1 MRAPQPIHFAIALAS
16 LHFSQARADELRYG
30 GATPGIQQAIAESR
44 IWTDTEDSTVEASF
58 IRLEGSK
65 VYLQDHQGKT
75 WPVELA
81 SLSAADHAYVQ
92 QVAPPGKNNEGAD
105 VVNRVEAGD
114 AGFRKMVAPFL
125 ETYCLD
131 CHDEETQKG
140 NVSLESLSD
149 VSADNASLWKRI
161 WEQVALKEMPPRKKT
176 NQPQLMER
184 WEISTWITDELT
196 TAMKDKGGFTDHMR
210 PIKGNH
216 LDHDLLFG
224 PLPKNLEPASTPA
237 RIWRIH
243 PQEQM
248 VRLNDLVSLKRTYDP
263 KRPGLWTHGDHIPS
277 NLEGE
282 TKVYF
287 GLDQFL
293 GAFEDAYS
301 VGVSGFQSSFSMVR
315 DHGLRNYPF
324 LYSANS
330 SEALQIAGIAEKV
343 LRYMAHGPAAEPYQF
358 ADDIKS
364 IPGEYRN
371 LNLIFYTKEAKR
383 PLTPVYELMKSP
395 GVSDE
400 QLKGVIQFLFEAL
413 TLRPPTKEETA
424 VYLDIVNQSIKELGK
439 EDGVILG
446 LVPIFLDRDA
456 LFRPEL
462 GENGE
467 PDKYGRVPLQG
478 DELALALNAAFS
490 YIRPDNDHLRTAL
503 AEGKLKTR
511 EDVKREITRILNDDS
526 IRKPRI
532 LQFFREYFD
541 YDRAPGICKD
551 RKFLEKDGGHYDT
564 YYASM
569 SSMVANTD
577 ALIELILREDKNV
590 LKEMLTTD
598 RVIYQPYTSG
608 ANFRDGIL
616 FKSDIG
622 YFMNRGK
629 KFEEFIK
636 PEKIEPTKD
645 NKLVIERAEREAYDR
660 NMLHHIFPKPAQ
672 PIHVRQSPFD
682 KGRFPPATDALKA
695 ITTVN
700 TNDRL
705 GILTHPVWLA
715 SHSDAMDNHAI
726 SRGRW
731 IRERL
736 LGDAVPDIPITV
748 DAKLPVEP
756 ESTLR
761 DRMRVTREE
770 ECWRCHQK
778 MDPLGLPFEK
788 YNQLGILLDTNPSN
802 NWGHPVDTTGEII
815 LSGDPALDGPV
826 KDPMEM
832 LQKLAASE
840 RVKQV
845 FVRHVFRFW
854 MGRNETI
861 NDAPILQDAYKAYR
875 DSNGSMKALLTSL
888 LTSDAFLYRKLTNQ

>member
-1 MRAPQPIHFAIALAS
+1 MFICRLIAFAVVWAFLLSPLA
-16 LHFSQARADELRYG
+16 HAGPAKPANAG
-30 GATPGIQQAIAESR
+30 GA
-44 IWTDTEDSTVEASF
+44 DFKKTV
-58 IRLEGSK
+58 
-65 VYLQDHQGKT
+65 V
-75 WPVELA
+75 
-81 SLSAADHAYVQ
+81 
-92 QVAPPGKNNEGAD
+92 
-105 VVNRVEAGD
+105 
-114 AGFRKMVAPFL
+114 PFL
-125 ETYCLD
+125 AKYCMD
-131 CHDEETQKG
+131 CHDDETKKG
-140 NVSLESLSD
+140 NVSLESLTD
-149 VSADNASLWKRI
+149 VSADNASMWKRI

-176 NQPQLMER
+176 NQPKLIER
-184 WEISTWITDELT
+184 LELSNWITDGLT
-196 TAMKDKGGFTDHMR
+196 RAMKDKGGFSEHMR
-210 PIKGNH
+210 PSKGNH

-224 PLPKNLEPASTPA
+224 AEQKNLEPASTSA

-243 PQEQM
+243 PQEQL
-248 VRLNDLVSLKRTYDP
+248 VRLNDLICLKRKYDP
-263 KRPGLWTHGDHIPS
+263 ERPGLWTHGDHIPS

-293 GAFEDAYS
+293 GAFDDAYS

-324 LYSANS
+324 LYSVNS
-330 SEALQIAGIAEKV
+330 SEALQIAGLAEKI
-343 LRYMAHGPAAEPYQF
+343 LRYMANGPAAEPYQF
-358 ADDIKS
+358 GDDIKK
-364 IPGEYRN
+364 IPGQHRN
-371 LNLIFYTKEAKR
+371 LNLIFYKKGIYR
-383 PLTPVYELMKSP
+383 PLTPVYELMKTP

-400 QLKGVIQFLFEAL
+400 RLTEVIRFLFESL
-413 TLRPPTKEETA
+413 TLRPPSKEETA
-424 VYLDIVNQSIKELGK
+424 TYLHAVNKSIKQLGK
-439 EDGVILG
+439 EEGVFLG

-462 GENGE
+462 CENGK
-467 PDKYGRVPLQG
+467 PDKHGRVMLQG
-478 DELALALNAAFS
+478 QELVLAINAAFS
-490 YIRPDNDHLRTAL
+490 YIRPDSDHLRTAL

-511 EDVKREITRILNDDS
+511 EDVKREVTRILNDDS
-526 IRKPRI
+526 IRKPRL

-551 RKFLEKDGGHYDT
+551 RKLLEKAGGHFDT
-564 YYASM
+564 YYAAM
-569 SSMVANTD
+569 TSMVANTD
-577 ALIELILREDKNV
+577 RLIELILQEDKSV
-590 LKEMLTTD
+590 LKELLTTD

-616 FKSDIG
+616 FKTDIA
-622 YFMNRGK
+622 YFMKRGK
-629 KFEEFIK
+629 KFVEFK
-636 PEKIEPTKD
+636 KYEKIEPTKD
-645 NKLVIERAEREAYDR
+645 NKLVIERAQREVYDQ
-660 NMLHHIFPKPAQ
+660 NMLHHIFPNPAE
-672 PIHVRQSPFD
+672 PMVVRQSQFD
-682 KGRFPPATDALKA
+682 QGRFPPAINALKA
-695 ITTVN
+695 ITTVD

-705 GILTHPVWLA
+705 GILTHPVWLVA
-715 SHSDAMDNHAI
+715 HSDAMDNHAI

-748 DAKLPVEP
+748 DAKLPDEP
-756 ESTLR
+756 QSTLR
-761 DRMRVTREE
+761 HRMRVTREP

-832 LQKLAASE
+832 IQKLANSE

-845 FVRHVFRFW
+845 FVRHAFRFW

-861 NDAPILQDAYKAYR
+861 NDAPILQAAYQAYR
-875 DSNGSMKALLTSL
+875 DNNGSMKALLTSL
-888 LTSDAFLYRKLTNQ
+888 LTSDAYLYRKVTKF